1 MFDLK
6 GYELADE
13 EVRISLEDFK
23 AQYGGADGPE

>member
-1 MFDLK
+1 MVLQ

-23 AQYGGADGPE
+23 SQFTGADGEPE

>member
-1 MFDLK
+1 MVLQ

-23 AQYGGADGPE
+23 TQFAGADGEPE